1 MRLRT
6 LLPIIAALLCA
17 APLSA
22 QEKLLRVDMN
32 IPALR
37 VTLYEGDEILR
48 SYPVAVG
55 KKGHD
60 TPVGN
65 FAISHAEW
73 NPWWRPPASEWAR
86 NEQVTPPG
94 PNNPMGRVKLFFLP
108 LYFFHGT
115 PESGSIGT
123 AASHG
128 CVRMLNDDVIALS
141 RLLHERMAP
150 HVTQGQIDRILST
163 PRQTRRVNFQESVP
177 VTIRYDL
184 VSVED
189 GAVNLY
195 PDYYDYRSLHSE
207 AVIQALMRAGYD
219 VGQVSRSDIDRLIER
234 GRGISERVS
243 MTVEEAFGSEV
254 ASTRSTSVAIAR

>member
-6 LLPIIAALLCA
+6 LLPIIAAVLWA
-17 APLSA
+17 APVSA
-22 QEKLLRVDMN
+22 QEKPLRVDMN

-37 VTLYEGDEILR
+37 LTLYEGDEILR

-60 TPVGN
+60 TPVGS

-73 NPWWRPPASEWAR
+73 NPWWRPPASAWAR
-86 NEQVTPPG
+86 NERVTPPG

-128 CVRMLNDDVIALS
+128 CVRMLNEDVIALS
-141 RLLHERMAP
+141 RILHERMAP
-150 HVTQGQIDRILST
+150 QVTAAQIDRILAS
-163 PRQTRRVNFQESVP
+163 PGQTRRVNFQESVP

-184 VSVED
+184 VTVED
-189 GAVNLY
+189 GAVNVY
-195 PDYYDYRSLHSE
+195 PDYYEYRSLHSE

-219 VGQVSRSDIDRLIER
+219 VSQVSRSDIDRLIER
-234 GRGISERVS
+234 GRGISERIS

-254 ASTRSTSVAIAR
+254 ASTRSASVAISR